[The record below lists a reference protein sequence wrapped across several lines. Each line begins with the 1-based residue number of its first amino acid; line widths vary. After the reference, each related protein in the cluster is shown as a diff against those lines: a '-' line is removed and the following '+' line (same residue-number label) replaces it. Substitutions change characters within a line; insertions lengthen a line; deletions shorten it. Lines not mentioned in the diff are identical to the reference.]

1 VFDRVQVGD
10 RYIMERLL
18 ERGWSLGGETSGHLI
33 CLDRTSTGDGIV
45 SALQVLGAM
54 RSAGCSLHDLKSGM
68 TKYPQTLVN
77 VRMATRAD
85 VAQLPA
91 VQEAVREAEARL
103 AGKGRVVLRPSGTE
117 PLVRVMVEGQSE
129 TLVEDLAR
137 SIAAAVEEAMATA
150 EA

>member
-1 VFDRVQVGD
+1 
-10 RYIMERLL
+10 MERLL

-33 CLDRTSTGDGIV
+33 CLDRTTTGDGIV
-45 SALQVLGAM
+45 SALQVLAGVRGAG
-54 RSAGCSLHDLKSGM
+54 RHLHELKSGM

-77 VRMATRAD
+77 VRMPKRAD
-85 VAQLPA
+85 VGQLPL

-103 AGKGRVVLRPSGTE
+103 ASRGRVVLRASGTE

-129 TLVEDLAR
+129 VMVEELAR
-137 SIAAAVEEAMATA
+137 SIAAAVQEAMGAV